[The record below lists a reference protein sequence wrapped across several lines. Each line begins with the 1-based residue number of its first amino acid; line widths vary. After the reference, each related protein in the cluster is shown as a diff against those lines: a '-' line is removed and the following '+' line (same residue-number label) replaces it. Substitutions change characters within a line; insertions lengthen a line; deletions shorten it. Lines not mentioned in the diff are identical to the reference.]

1 MSKLIKIRSGH
12 RGHVRKLVYEW
23 PGLRVEKDA
32 VLSEESR
39 CRLEYILETMN
50 TKILLLQKLDDDVLK
65 EVEDGDGD
73 ISEEIIGTC
82 EYMDD
87 VSIQR
92 DLLKRYLLSTVEIHS
107 GESEVA
113 SKAEQGLTS
122 ANSLVSTQYF
132 SSSLEQTAASVT
144 FYSCGRGI
152 CSSIGAES
160 GAQAPQ
166 AMATAGWNPAAALA
180 TSTSGG
186 PSTLATGSSNP
197 VFSSSS
203 RPSCN
208 VKLPKLS
215 LATFSGRAIDWYS
228 FWECL
233 QSMIGSTLDL
243 SKVDKLSY
251 LKSLLRGPAQLALE
265 GLSMTG
271 PNYNVAVDI
280 LRQRYYSAHN

>member
-1 MSKLIKIRSGH
+1 MSKLIKSRAGY

-23 PGLRVEKDA
+23 PGLCVEKDA

-73 ISEEIIGTC
+73 ISEEIIATC

-92 DLLKRYLLSTVEIHS
+92 DLLKRYLLSTAEIHS

-122 ANSLVSTQYF
+122 ANSLVSTDHF
-132 SSSLEQTAASVT
+132 SSSLEPAAASVT
-144 FYSCGRGI
+144 FDSCGRGTY
-152 CSSIGAES
+152 SSIGAES

-166 AMATAGWNPAAALA
+166 AMAAAGWNPAAALA
-180 TSTSGG
+180 TSTPGG
-186 PSTLATGSSNP
+186 PSTLATGSSIP

-203 RPSCN
+203 RLPSSN

-215 LATFSGRAIDWYS
+215 LATFSRRAIDWYS
-228 FWECL
+228 FWECF
-233 QSMIGSTLDL
+233 QSMIDSNLDL

-271 PNYNVAVDI
+271 PNYDVAVDI
-280 LRQRYYSAHN
+280 LR